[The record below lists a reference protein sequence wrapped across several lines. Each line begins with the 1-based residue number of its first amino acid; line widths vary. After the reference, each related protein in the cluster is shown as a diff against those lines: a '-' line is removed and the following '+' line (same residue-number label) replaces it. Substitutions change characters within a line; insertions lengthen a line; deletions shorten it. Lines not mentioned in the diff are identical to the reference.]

1 MMVTFGNINADQ
13 QAALADAADWF
24 ARVFTYPDGASTDR
38 KGAPEW
44 AAPAMVLHYLP
55 NADQLWNRREGVVY
69 CGLFDIGSPEPAAPM
84 QESFYHSDPHMRL
97 RRVSSFYRY
106 FDITHFSQWAPD
118 HLCVELTFLA
128 YLLRLSAAH
137 STRDD
142 LARAVPAFALLH
154 PGSFVYAFAQRVL
167 KADNGGIY
175 VAIVTALCRFLE
187 GFGNEQRI
195 LTARH

>member
-1 MMVTFGNINADQ
+1 MMVTFGNIDANQ

-38 KGAPEW
+38 NGAPEW

-69 CGLFDIGSPEPAAPM
+69 CGLFDIGSPEPAVPM